1 MARSTLVLNASQT
14 SPATLPSPAI
24 PLQVDAIAASTVRT
38 PSPPEVDRLILVL
51 AGNLTAVHGCQRRLL
66 RTGAACLLPAAGG
79 NTLESGPRGA
89 RIAHGPLDSPF
100 VRRLPPPW
108 CDALPHVA
116 LQDPT
121 TQMIVQRV
129 CAELDR
135 CDALQTMALASL
147 ATDALMHLLRHTEQT
162 LAAAPDWLGGLA
174 QRWRDDPAEP
184 LSIAAIAFELGLT
197 AEAVARRFQRHFGVS
212 LPQYVLERRV
222 EWACQRLREEDVS
235 LARLAREA
243 GFEDPSDLIR
253 GFRKV
258 LGMTPGA
265 WRERT

>member
-1 MARSTLVLNASQT
+1 MARSTLVLDT
-14 SPATLPSPAI
+14 SPKASVQLPVPAV
-24 PLQVDAIAASTVRT
+24 PLQVETIAAPTV
-38 PSPPEVDRLILVL
+38 PSHDSPAVDRLILVL
-51 AGNLTAVHGCQRRLL
+51 TGQLTVVHARERRLL
-66 RTGAACLLPAAGG
+66 RSGAACLLPVGA
-79 NTLESGPRGA
+79 ESRIEPGPRGA
-89 RIAHGPLDSPF
+89 RIAHGRLDGPF

-108 CDALPHVA
+108 CDSRPHVA
-116 LQDPT
+116 LQDST
-121 TQMIVQRV
+121 THDIVQRIGI
-129 CAELDR
+129 ELDR

-147 ATDALMHLLRHTEQT
+147 ATDALMHLLRHSEQN
-162 LAAAPDWLGGLA
+162 LAAAPDWLGDLA
-174 QRWRDDPAEP
+174 QRWRDTPAEP
-184 LSIAAIAFELGLT
+184 LSIAAIAFELGLS

-222 EWACQRLREEDVS
+222 EWACRRLREEDLS

>member
-1 MARSTLVLNASQT
+1 MARSTLVLNASPT
-14 SPATLPSPAI
+14 SPANLAAPAI
-24 PLQVDAIAASTVRT
+24 PLQVETIAASRVQ
-38 PSPPEVDRLILVL
+38 SLAPPDADRLILVL
-51 AGNLTAVHGCQRRLL
+51 GGNLTAVHGRERRLL
-66 RTGAACLLPAAGG
+66 RTGAACLLPAADD
-79 NTLESGPRGA
+79 NQLESGPRGT
-89 RIAHGPLDSPF
+89 RIAHGPLASPF
-100 VRRLPPPW
+100 VRRLPSPW

-121 TQMIVQRV
+121 THLIVQRV
-129 CAELDR
+129 SAELDR
-135 CDALQTMALASL
+135 CDALQTMAMASL

-162 LAAAPDWLGGLA
+162 LAAAPDWLGGIA

-197 AEAVARRFQRHFGVS
+197 AEAVARRFQRHFGIS

-222 EWACQRLREEDVS
+222 EWACRRLREEDVS

-265 WRERT
+265 WRERR